1 MLYHKYKIKIIIITI
16 IITSTGFFAYK
27 SNNSEFKQNATR
39 IDLDKKYQVVDV
51 LDGDTFEIVTGDG
64 LKTIRM
70 LGIDTPE
77 TVDPRKP
84 VQCFGKEAS
93 DMTKNLLS
101 HHYVGLKT
109 DKGRSSI
116 DKFGRFLAYVYRDD
130 GLFINEY
137 LLKNGFAREYT
148 YGKAYSIQ
156 KHFKELQFEAK
167 KNRAGLWK
175 KCD

>member
-1 MLYHKYKIKIIIITI
+1 MKYKVILIICIASGSI
-16 IITSTGFFAYK
+16 FAAYLSGTDPSKYK
-27 SNNSEFKQNATR
+27 RGSFNF
-39 IDLDKKYQVVDV
+39 DLDKKYPVEDV
-51 LDGDTFEIVTGDG
+51 LDGDTFEIKTGDG

-93 DMTKNLLS
+93 DMTKSLLLHHFVNLEI
-101 HHYVGLKT
+101 

-130 GLFINEY
+130 GLFINEH

-148 YGKAYSIQ
+148 YGKVYSFQ
-156 KHFKELQFEAK
+156 KHFKVLQSEAEK
-167 KNRAGLWK
+167 RLLGLWK
-175 KCD
+175 ICN